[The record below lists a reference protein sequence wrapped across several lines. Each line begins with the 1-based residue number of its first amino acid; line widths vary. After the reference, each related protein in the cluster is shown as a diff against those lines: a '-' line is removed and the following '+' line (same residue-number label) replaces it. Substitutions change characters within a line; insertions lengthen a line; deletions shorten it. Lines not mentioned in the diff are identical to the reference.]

1 MKRSALIIES
11 SNVKGCKYL
20 SGAVKDVENWHQ
32 FLRREIAGAWEND
45 EIHVMHK
52 PRAEV
57 VVNFINQHK
66 NDDYCMVIYTGHGAE
81 VKKSRKSIPHVM
93 LNEKD
98 CLVDIKY
105 LTPKSSKGILF
116 NLFSLNISSIKG
128 KEII

>member
-57 VVNFINQHK
+57 VVNFINQH
-66 NDDYCMVIYTGHGAE
+66 NSPPEILLIT
-81 VKKSRKSIPHVM
+81 KKK
-93 LNEKD
+93 
-98 CLVDIKY
+98 
-105 LTPKSSKGILF
+105 
-116 NLFSLNISSIKG
+116 
-128 KEII
+128 